1 MSALVIAGDTSGTI
15 TISAPAVAGTNTL
28 TLPASTGTVLT
39 DTAPKAGNVLQ
50 VVQTTYSTETGVSNT
65 SYIDSGITASI
76 TPSSTSSKILVI
88 VSISGRVYTQQNGD
102 RAYFQNIVRGSTQVH
117 QNALLLQSGTGANGY
132 ATYPIKDMTYLDS
145 PSTTSSTTYKVQ
157 FAVNNTANDTA
168 MRINE
173 QNGVSTITLME
184 IAG

>member
-1 MSALVIAGDTSGTI
+1 M
-15 TISAPAVAGTNTL
+15 TISIKPTASGSTIEQDGSTIL
-28 TLPASTGTVLT
+28 TVDGSGNISAENNFTATGH
-39 DTAPKAGNVLQ
+39 VLQ
-50 VVQTTYSTETGVSNT
+50 VVNATYSTVTGVSSS
-65 SYIDSGITASI
+65 SYTDSGITASI

-88 VSISGRVYTQQNGD
+88 VSISGRVYSQQNGD
-102 RAYFQNIVRGSTQVH
+102 REYYQNIVRGSTQVH
-117 QNALLLQSGTGANGY
+117 QNVLLMQSGTG
-132 ATYPIKDMTYLDS
+132 YPIKDMTYLDS

-173 QNGVSTITLME
+173 LNGVSTITLME

>member
-1 MSALVIAGDTSGTI
+1 M
-15 TISAPAVAGTNTL
+15 TISIKPTASGSTIEQDGSTIL
-28 TLPASTGTVLT
+28 TVDGSGNISAENNFTATGH
-39 DTAPKAGNVLQ
+39 VLQ
-50 VVQTTYSTETGVSNT
+50 VVNATYSTVTGVSSS
-65 SYIDSGITASI
+65 SYTDSGITASI

-88 VSISGRVYTQQNGD
+88 VSISGRVYSQQNGD
-102 RAYFQNIVRGSTQVH
+102 REYYQNIVRGSTQVH
-117 QNALLLQSGTGANGY
+117 QNVLLMQSGTGLNGY
-132 ATYPIKDMTYLDS
+132 ALYPIKDMTYLDS

-173 QNGVSTITLME
+173 LNGVSTITLME

>member
-1 MSALVIAGDTSGTI
+1 
-15 TISAPAVAGTNTL
+15 
-28 TLPASTGTVLT
+28 
-39 DTAPKAGNVLQ
+39 
-50 VVQTTYSTETGVSNT
+50 
-65 SYIDSGITASI
+65 
-76 TPSSTSSKILVI
+76 
-88 VSISGRVYTQQNGD
+88 
-102 RAYFQNIVRGSTQVH
+102 
-117 QNALLLQSGTGANGY
+117 
-132 ATYPIKDMTYLDS
+132 MTYLDS